1 MGLVVSAARMMY
13 LNGYRHDLEY
23 KVQLISQARMG
34 LLNNLNTLMA
44 NGADMD
50 PDSPEV
56 KLMEQR
62 KQRLMLIDK
71 KLEQELKAYQV
82 KLDSVTAEMQ
92 GVQRGLQKNIEI
104 AYGGR

>member
-23 KVQLISQARMG
+23 KIQLIHQARMN
-34 LLNNLNTLMA
+34 LLNNLNGLIA

-71 KLEQELKAYQV
+71 KLEQELKAYQL
-82 KLDSVTAEMQ
+82 KLDSTKAEMQ
-92 GVQRGLQKNIEI
+92 KVEENIKQGI
-104 AYGGR
+104 QMAYS